1 MHCSRTLFI
10 KLSQLPGPSFI
21 DIIFFNAASGSHLH
35 LDLADKAVASARRVL
50 PLANVSVR
58 ATTDILNVD
67 VAGGVV
73 VTSLVAAVVDGDV
86 GGALGGLD
94 GVGKRHATENRA
106 SQYAIISSNQ
116 ET

>member
-73 VTSLVAAVVDGDV
+73 VASLVAELVNGDF
-86 GGALGGLD
+86 GRALSGRN
-94 GVGKRHATENRA
+94 GVRERHTTE
-106 SQYAIISSNQ
+106 S
-116 ET
+116 